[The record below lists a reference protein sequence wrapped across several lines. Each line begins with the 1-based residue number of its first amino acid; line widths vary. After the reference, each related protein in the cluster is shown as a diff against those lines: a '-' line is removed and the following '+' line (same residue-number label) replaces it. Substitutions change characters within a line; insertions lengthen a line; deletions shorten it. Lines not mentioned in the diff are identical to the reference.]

1 VVDVITLML
10 ADSRTPTGSY
20 AHSGGLE
27 AALSAGLGA
36 DAIPGFMAARLRT
49 VAFVDAACAAAAAR
63 TADAGGLADLEREW
77 LARTPAPALRRAA
90 RALGRALLRV
100 CDGIGLSSPALS
112 EWAAS
117 SEHAPRCIALG
128 AAAAAAGI
136 TPQDAARLSL
146 YDDAATVCAA
156 APKLVAVDALQAM
169 GWLAAE
175 AEPIARLARAAAAAT
190 ELPQLCTPGLDL
202 LAQSHAVT
210 PRRLFAS

>member
-1 VVDVITLML
+1 VLDLIALML
-10 ADSRTPTGSY
+10 TDSRTPTGSY

-27 AALSAGLGA
+27 AALAGGLA
-36 DAIPGFMAARLRT
+36 PAEIPDFVAARLRT
-49 VAFVDAACAAAAAR
+49 VAYVDAACAAAAAR
-63 TADAGGLADLEREW
+63 TTDAADLIHLEQEW

-100 CDGIGLSSPALS
+100 CDGIGLSSPALTA
-112 EWAAS
+112 WAAKT
-117 SEHAPRCIALG
+117 EHAPRCIALG

-136 TPQDAARLSL
+136 TPENAARLSL

-175 AEPIARLARAAAAAT
+175 AEPIARLARAAATAT

-202 LAQSHAVT
+202 LAQSHAVA